1 MLIIQQTPNII
12 NSGANANIQL
22 TFSQDIHKDINIWI
36 DFNNDYDFDDAG
48 ELVKTGIAST
58 STSPNTVDAS
68 FTMPLTAPSGLH
80 RMRIGT
86 ADTGQVPPAPCYSG
100 SYGVTL
106 DFTVDTTLITSSF
119 DTTNFVT
126 YPNPVKDVL
135 NLSYSSTITNVKVT
149 NLLGQQVIN
158 KNMNDTNVQVNMAD
172 LAVGTY
178 IVNVTSGDLIHT
190 IKVVKQ

>member
-1 MLIIQQTPNII
+1 
-12 NSGANANIQL
+12 QL
-22 TFSQDIHKDINIWI
+22 TFSTGYTYDINVWI
-36 DFNNDYDFDDAG
+36 DFNNDFDFDDAG
-48 ELVKTGIAST
+48 ELVKTGIACT
-58 STSPNTVDAS
+58 NVQPNTVDAS
-68 FTMPLTAPSGLH
+68 FTMPLTAPSGPH

-86 ADTGQVPPAPCYSG
+86 ADSGQVPPAPCYNG

-106 DFTVDTTLITSSF
+106 DFTVDTSLATSSF
-119 DTTNFVT
+119 DLSNFVA

-158 KNMNDTNVQVNMAD
+158 KNVNDTNVQVNMAD
-172 LAVGTY
+172 LAVGAY
-178 IVNVTSGDLIHT
+178 IVTISSGDMIHT